1 MRPIKITRK
10 SRAERNTM
18 NAVLIISIL
27 LLAFT
32 AFALYRWPR
41 RPSNEDTQPYF
52 VPRSGGLFSDQ
63 AAVSANASLTCATI
77 DNRAAEQRAA
87 LLARA
92 AEGDQAVLAEAHAI
106 SDADFY
112 REVLDVLT
120 GQA

>member
-41 RPSNEDTQPYF
+41 QPSNEDTPDYF
-52 VPRSGGLFSDQ
+52 APPRSGGLFSDQ
-63 AAVSANASLTCATI
+63 AAVSANASLTSATT
-77 DNRAAEQRAA
+77 DNKTAEQHAA

-92 AEGDQAVLAEAHAI
+92 AEGNQAALVEAH
-106 SDADFY
+106 
-112 REVLDVLT
+112 VT
-120 GQA
+120 GDPAL